1 MQVSSGHTQII
12 MMGILGKFRLEMEGV
27 WYVVMNIDWGM
38 FYSVN
43 LCINTLN

>member
-27 WYVVMNIDWGM
+27 WYAVTNAEWGM